1 MKDKKRLIFG
11 GMLKG
16 WTRFQKWTVAVLS
29 LLLMISIGLIV
40 TLLIVLQVTERRLY
54 AVGDVMEEMAEQHII
69 TEVTVDESIPLNSE
83 ITVMDELV
91 VNIDMEVNT
100 EIPFTAQIPVTE
112 EMLVPFK
119 IGVKDYIK
127 LDTTIQ
133 VTDFVNIDVDDT
145 IPLNQKVKLPIFGE
159 RGPSMPIQGKIPVKQ
174 QLKVGFSEL
183 LPVHS
188 VVPID
193 MLIIDTLPVGLDMK
207 IPVNV
212 MVPVKLPIKQQAKIT
227 FNGAMPVDANIPI
240 TLTIPVDI
248 PLKETSLALYFR
260 KLAVGLKGL
269 TNLSLED
276 VNLDE
281 VE

>member
-1 MKDKKRLIFG
+1 
-11 GMLKG
+11 MLKR
-16 WTRFQKWTVAVLS
+16 WSRFQKITVAVLVV
-29 LLLMISIGLIV
+29 LLLICFGIIGALMI
-40 TLLIVLQVTERRLY
+40 TLQVSERRLD
-54 AVGDVMEEMAEQHII
+54 ALGDVMFEMSEQSIQ
-69 TEVTVDESIPLNSE
+69 TEVTVDETIPLNSE

-91 VNIDMEVNT
+91 VNIDMTVNT

-127 LDTTIQ
+127 LDTTIE
-133 VTDFVNIDVDDT
+133 VTDWVNIDVDDT
-145 IPLNQKVKLPIFGE
+145 IPLNQKVKLPIFGK
-159 RGPSMPIQGKIPVKQ
+159 RGPSMPIQGKIPIKQ
-174 QLKVGFSEL
+174 TLNVGFSEL

-188 VVPID
+188 VVPVE

-212 MVPVKLPIKQQAKIT
+212 MVPVKLPIRQQAKIT
-227 FNGAMPVDANIPI
+227 FNGAMPVDADIPI

-248 PLKETSLALYFR
+248 PLSETSLAIYFR
-260 KLAVGLKGL
+260 KLGVGLKGL
-269 TNLSLED
+269 TKLSLED
-276 VNLDE
+276 VDLDA

>member
-1 MKDKKRLIFG
+1 
-11 GMLKG
+11 MLKN

-29 LLLMISIGLIV
+29 LLLLISIGLIV
-40 TLLIVLQVTERRLY
+40 TLLIVLQVTERRLQ
-54 AVGDVMEEMAEQHII
+54 AVGDIMEEMAIQHII
-69 TEVTVDESIPLNSE
+69 TEVTVDESIPLNSD
-83 ITVMDELV
+83 ISVMDELV
-91 VNIDMEVNT
+91 VNIDMTVNT
-100 EIPFTAQIPVTE
+100 EIPFTAKIPVSE

-119 IGVKDYIK
+119 IGVSDYIK

-133 VTDFVNIDVDDT
+133 VTDWVNIDVNDT
-145 IPLNQKVKLPIFGE
+145 IPLDQKVKMPIFGQ
-159 RGPSMPIQGKIPVKQ
+159 RGPSVPIKGKIPVQQ
-174 QLKVGFSEL
+174 QLNVGFSEL

-188 VVPID
+188 IVPVE

-248 PLKETSLALYFR
+248 PLAETSLAVYFR
-260 KLAVGLKGL
+260 KLAAGLKGL

-276 VNLDE
+276 VDLDA